1 MIYLMLIVACL
12 ASTGIFAGQGAEYV
26 NSYFELWL
34 KDHKYDGFEKR
45 TDNVYFRDN
54 GIVLDGEIYGV
65 NELDKDQRYS
75 VETRLSVKFPGGR
88 QLDEFVAGIG
98 AKPDEAFLDSLNN
111 FCLTTLHP
119 IYAEIADKDDPHV
132 QKEKWKIGKFNRNIF
147 FSDWGFWGEKL
158 SQKTQSEIKLIIS
171 NELRS
176 ADLSKE
182 IHWAKLVVSNIKGK
196 TETLVF
202 TIDGIA
208 QDKINGKLSSYNWPQ
223 TNEFYMAKFIFVI
236 GKV

>member
-1 MIYLMLIVACL
+1 VTLDATLYRRTHLTALSGRKIPVKYLILIVAGL
-12 ASTGIFAGQGAEYV
+12 ASTGLAAGQGAEYV

-45 TDNVYFRDN
+45 SDGVYFRDN

-98 AKPDEAFLDSLNN
+98 AKPEEAFLDSLNN
-111 FCLTTLHP
+111 FCLATLHP

-132 QKEKWKIGKFNRNIF
+132 QKERWKIGKYDRNVF
-147 FSDWGFWGEKL
+147 FQTGVFGAKNL
-158 SQKTQSEIKLIIS
+158 ARKHK
-171 NELRS
+171 
-176 ADLSKE
+176 
-182 IHWAKLVVSNIKGK
+182 AKLNILLA
-196 TETLVF
+196 TSC
-202 TIDGIA
+202 D
-208 QDKINGKLSSYNWPQ
+208 QQ
-223 TNEFYMAKFIFVI
+223 TCQRKFIGRNSLYPI
-236 GKV
+236 